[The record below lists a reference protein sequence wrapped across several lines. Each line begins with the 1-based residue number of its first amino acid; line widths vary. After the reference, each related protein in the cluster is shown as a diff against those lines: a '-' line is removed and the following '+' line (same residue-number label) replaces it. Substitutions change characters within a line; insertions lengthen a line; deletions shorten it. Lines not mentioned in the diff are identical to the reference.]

1 MIEFII
7 NSVHNKLV
15 IQTSMPSRRVLAH
28 NARVL
33 ARNKQAKVIN
43 DFQVRT
49 LASEDLYWLLS
60 KPSQYLQTA
69 MRTDVMQ

>member
-1 MIEFII
+1 M
-7 NSVHNKLV
+7 
-15 IQTSMPSRRVLAH
+15 SRRVLAH

-33 ARNKQAKVIN
+33 ARNKQAKVIK

-49 LASEDLYWLLS
+49 LANEDSFWLLN